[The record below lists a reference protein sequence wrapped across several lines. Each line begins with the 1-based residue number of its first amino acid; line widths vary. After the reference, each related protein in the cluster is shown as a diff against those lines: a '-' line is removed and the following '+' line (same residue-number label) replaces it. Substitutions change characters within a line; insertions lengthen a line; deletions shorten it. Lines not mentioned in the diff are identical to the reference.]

1 MRNLIG
7 IASFLVAMVGALST
21 IFHRDRDKQTM
32 SAIVAAVFL
41 LSFFI
46 NIGNSTTLVYQ
57 MAGIVAFAI
66 AVLGG
71 VVAMFSKEKNRRDA
85 SIVTGT
91 ISLFTSLFILFVYL

>member
-7 IASFLVAMVGALST
+7 IASFLVALIGALGT
-21 IFHRDRDKQTM
+21 IFNRDKDKQTM

-46 NIGNSTTLVYQ
+46 NIDANTKLVHQ
-57 MAGIVAFAI
+57 MTCLVAFAMAI
-66 AVLGG
+66 LSG
-71 VVAMFSKEKNRRDA
+71 VVAMFSKEKNKRDA

-91 ISLFTSLFILFVYL
+91 ISLFTSLLILFIYL